1 MLKITEAVTNLVKES
16 APILEAADNIEDY
29 FERNDNVS
37 GVMGINVVVEG
48 TDYAEMFKPVTE
60 YAAEFSTDSNE
71 LNNDNN
77 TEPNTPHGRR
87 QSLSNAQAFSALY
100 DNDVLDK
107 FRVSKYVASQ
117 KQDMKSTLSDLMGKE
132 WASRAW
138 SSTTPKININA
149 WIRADK
155 ILEWNKSILLGKV
168 DDLPS
173 YTDLAGALLFN
184 TNDLKDTIAD
194 GIYEDMC
201 VNAIVCYNFAALVA
215 AVARQDK
222 PIIDKLKDLYETEC
236 EFYGFMTN
244 FGCSSIFTL
253 CYGELVVLR
262 AIMLME
268 SGLPLDSNCKHGAEC
283 VVASFDNSW
292 GKTPDTYY
300 DMTIGN
306 SFRENYVM
314 QLCRVLKSIE
324 RRHSFCLGQ
333 NDADTFKIPR
343 SILMG
348 DNFPHKRSEV
358 SLGQLH
364 QVEEMLNEGCDK
376 LEMIVNECENGGNE
390 SDSLALG
397 LQVESGPITEQSFK
411 TLSIGQIIRFAML
424 NEHNLTKAVV
434 KNDMNE
440 AMMCLATSVVIENTF
455 FPLFWDADSCDPLNK
470 QTMLDIRYKNQ
481 KYTSIVE
488 TGSAG
493 SVSQYIQEHRQEIVS
508 DILKRV

>member
-1 MLKITEAVTNLVKES
+1 MNKITESVVDLVKETS
-16 APILEAADNIEDY
+16 HILETTNIDEY
-29 FERNDNVS
+29 LERNDDS
-37 GVMGINVVVEG
+37 SDIMSISIAIEG
-48 TDYAEMFKPVTE
+48 TDYSEMFKPVIE
-60 YAAEFSTDSNE
+60 YAAELSTDSNE

-77 TEPNTPHGRR
+77 AESNTPHGRR

-100 DNDVLDK
+100 DTDVLDK

-184 TNDLKDTIAD
+184 TDDLKSTIAD

-201 VNAIVCYNFAALVA
+201 VNAIVCYDFAALVA
-215 AVARQDK
+215 AVARQNK
-222 PIIDKLKDLYETEC
+222 PTIDKLKDQYETEC

-244 FGCSSIFTL
+244 SGCNSIFTL
-253 CYGELVVLR
+253 CHGALVVLR
-262 AIMLME
+262 AIMLTE
-268 SGLPLDSNCKHGAEC
+268 SGLPLDSNCKHGADC

-292 GKTPDTYY
+292 GKTPNTYY

-324 RRHSFCLGQ
+324 RRHSFSLGQ

-348 DNFPHKRSEV
+348 DKFPHMHSET
-358 SLGQLH
+358 SLEQLH
-364 QVEEMLNEGCDK
+364 QVEEMLSEGCDK
-376 LEMIVNECENGGNE
+376 LEMIVSECENDGNE

-397 LQVESGPITEQSFK
+397 LQVESGPITEQSFR
-411 TLSIGQIIRFAML
+411 TLSIGQVVRFAML
-424 NEHNLTKAVV
+424 NEHNLSKAVV
-434 KNDMNE
+434 KNDMKE
-440 AMMCLATSVVIENTF
+440 AMMHLATSVVIENTF
-455 FPLFWDADSCDPLNK
+455 FPLFWDMDNCSPLNK
-470 QTMLDIRYKNQ
+470 QTMFDIRYKNQ

-488 TGSAG
+488 TGSTE

-508 DILKRV
+508 DILKGV